1 MHSMSISSKSKPNF
15 VLVMA
20 DDMGYGD
27 FGVFSEGR
35 VRTPFLDSLI
45 GESVCFSQNY
55 TGSPVCSPS
64 RAAMLTGRYPIRTG
78 AVTPQ
83 EVLGYDRLALR
94 ETTLGDVFK
103 FNGYSTGLIGKW
115 HNGALDDR
123 YHPNARGFDEFAGFR
138 GGWADYW
145 RYTLDRNGSMEPSDG
160 TYMTDLLTSEAVSF
174 IDRHKSDPF
183 FLCVM
188 YNAPHTPLHA
198 PQDVVRRY
206 IDAGFSVDVAIVY
219 AMIEVMD
226 GGVEQ
231 ISEALKRNGLMDNTV
246 LMFTCD
252 NGPAFGVRWDH
263 VPPGGTGDTTR
274 FNCGLNGAKG
284 SVLEGGVRVP
294 MIMRWND
301 GLDSGVDNHHLVH
314 FTDWLP
320 TFMDMAGVDAP
331 AGVLKMDGSSVLAQ
345 LRGEYPVESPRK
357 FWQFCGY
364 SPIGITNAAM
374 RDGDWKLV
382 RPAIDLA
389 YATDGD
395 AELAD
400 RYVLMDI
407 AYKYEPE
414 KVPSIFDWDE
424 PQRVIPDEIPEP
436 ELFNIADDPLE
447 SHNLAGDHPGRVA
460 RMLGELDSWFE
471 DVESDRRTIPRDE
484 RIGV

>member
-1 MHSMSISSKSKPNF
+1 MTSKPNF
-15 VLVMA
+15 VLIMA

-35 VRTPFLDSLI
+35 VRTPYLDSLI
-45 GESVCFSQNY
+45 EESVCLSQNY

-83 EVLGYDRLALR
+83 EVLGYDRIALR
-94 ETTLGDVFK
+94 ETTLGDIFK
-103 FNGYSTGLIGKW
+103 ANGYATGLIGKW
-115 HNGALDDR
+115 HNGALDAR

-145 RYTLDRNGSMEPSDG
+145 GYTLDRNGALERSDG
-160 TYMTDLLTSEAVSF
+160 TYLTDLLTREAVSF
-174 IDRHKSDPF
+174 IERHRSEPF
-183 FLCVM
+183 FLFVP

-198 PQDVVRRY
+198 PQDVVQRY
-206 IDAGFSVDVAIVY
+206 MEAGFSVDVSIVY
-219 AMIEVMD
+219 AMIEIMD
-226 GGVEQ
+226 RGVEQ
-231 ISEALKRNGLMDNTV
+231 ISEALRVNGLSENTV

-294 MIMRWND
+294 MIMRWPD
-301 GLDSGVDNHHLVH
+301 GLDGGIENHQMVH
-314 FTDWLP
+314 FVDWLP
-320 TFMDMAGVDAP
+320 TFMDIANASIPDGARP
-331 AGVLKMDGSSVLAQ
+331 MDGQSALPQ
-345 LRGEYPVESPRK
+345 LRGEEPETERRR
-357 FWQFCGY
+357 FWHFTGY
-364 SPIGITNAAM
+364 SPIGMSNAAM

-382 RPAIDLA
+382 RPAIDLSMA
-389 YATDGD
+389 SSEDQ
-395 AELAD
+395 ELAD

-414 KVPSIFDWDE
+414 RVPHIFDW
-424 PQRVIPDEIPEP
+424 PEP
-436 ELFNIADDPLE
+436 ERIIPDPSQPELYNLAEDPLE
-447 SHNLAGDHPGRVA
+447 LHNLADEDPSRA
-460 RMLGELDSWFE
+460 SRMTDELDAWFE
-471 DVESDRRTIPRDE
+471 EVESERRTIPDDQ

>member
-1 MHSMSISSKSKPNF
+1 MKRPNF
-15 VLVMA
+15 VLIMA

-27 FGVFSEGR
+27 FGTFSEGR

-45 GESVCFSQNY
+45 DESICLSQNY

-64 RAAMLTGRYPIRTG
+64 RAALLTGRYPIRTG

-83 EVLGYDRLALR
+83 ETLGYDRIALR

-103 FNGYSTGLIGKW
+103 ANGYATGLIGKW
-115 HNGALDDR
+115 HNGALDPR

-145 RYTLDRNGSMEPSDG
+145 RYHMDCNGSMVPSDG
-160 TYMTDLLTSEAVSF
+160 TYMTDALTSEATAF
-174 IDRHKSDPF
+174 IERHANEPF
-183 FLCVM
+183 FLSVM

-198 PQDVVRRY
+198 PQKFVTPY
-206 IDAGFSVDVAIVY
+206 IEAGFSVDVAIVY

-226 GGVEQ
+226 RGVEQ
-231 ISEALKRNGLMDNTV
+231 ISETLRRQGLYDDTV
-246 LMFTCD
+246 FMFTCD

-294 MIMRWND
+294 MVLRWPS
-301 GLDSGVDNHHLVH
+301 GLDSGGENHQFTH
-314 FTDWLP
+314 FIDWLP
-320 TFMDMAGVDAP
+320 TFMDMAEAKPVAEMRR
-331 AGVLKMDGSSVLAQ
+331 LDGASVLPQ
-345 LRGEYPVESPRK
+345 LRGETPRTEPRR
-357 FWQFCGY
+357 FWQMNAY
-364 SPIGITNAAM
+364 SPVGFSNAAV

-382 RPAIDLA
+382 RPALPLPP
-389 YATDGD
+389 ATPADQK
-395 AELAD
+395 LAD
-400 RYVLMDI
+400 DYVLLDI

-414 KVPSIFDWDE
+414 RVTSIARW
-424 PQRVIPDEIPEP
+424 PEP
-436 ELFNIADDPLE
+436 ERIIDNPPRPELYNIANDPLE
-447 SHNLAGDHPGRVA
+447 LNDLWDEHPDRAAKLLVD
-460 RMLGELDSWFE
+460 LENWFDE
-471 DVESDRRTIPRDE
+471 VEAERRTIPDGE

>member
-1 MHSMSISSKSKPNF
+1 MGKPNF
-15 VLVMA
+15 VLIMA

-45 GESVCFSQNY
+45 GESICLSQNY

-83 EVLGYDRLALR
+83 ETLGYDRIALR

-103 FNGYSTGLIGKW
+103 ANGYATGLIGKW
-115 HNGALDDR
+115 HNGALDPR

-145 RYTLDRNGSMEPSDG
+145 YYNLDRNGSMEPSDG
-160 TYMTDLLTSEAVSF
+160 TYMTDLLTDEAVQF
-174 IDRHKSDPF
+174 IDRHSSEPL
-183 FLCVM
+183 FLSVM

-198 PQDVVRRY
+198 PQDFVTPY
-206 IDAGFSVDVAIVY
+206 IEAGFNVDVAIVY

-226 GGVEQ
+226 RGVEQ
-231 ISEALKRNGLMDNTV
+231 ISEALRRNGLYEDTV
-246 LMFTCD
+246 FMFTCD

-294 MIMRWND
+294 MILRWPS
-301 GLDSGVDNHHLVH
+301 GLESGSENHQLVQ
-314 FTDWLP
+314 FIDWLP
-320 TFMDMAGVDAP
+320 TFMDMADASP
-331 AGVLKMDGSSVLAQ
+331 VNGMRPLDGASVLSQ
-345 LRGEYPVESPRK
+345 LRGEIPPTAPK
-357 FWQFCGY
+357 CFWQFSGY
-364 SPIGITNAAM
+364 SPIGISNAAV

-382 RPAIDLA
+382 RPALPLQP
-389 YATDGD
+389 ATPEDQR
-395 AELAD
+395 LAD
-400 RYVLMDI
+400 EYVLMDI
-407 AYKYEPE
+407 LYKYEPD
-414 KVPSIFDWDE
+414 KVPRIFDW
-424 PQRVIPDEIPEP
+424 PEP
-436 ELFNIADDPLE
+436 NRIIDDPPRPELYNIADDPLE
-447 SHNLAGDHPGRVA
+447 EHDLWDEHPQQA
-460 RMLGELDSWFE
+460 AKLLNDLENWFDE
-471 DVESDRRTIPRDE
+471 VEAERRTIPDDE

>member
-1 MHSMSISSKSKPNF
+1 MKRPNF
-15 VLVMA
+15 VLIVA

-45 GESVCFSQNY
+45 SESVGLSQNY

-64 RAAMLTGRYPIRTG
+64 RAALLTGRYPIRTG

-83 EVLGYDRLALR
+83 ETLGYDRIALR

-103 FNGYSTGLIGKW
+103 ANGYATGLIGKW
-115 HNGALDDR
+115 HNGALDPR

-145 RYTLDRNGSMEPSDG
+145 RYQMDCNGTMVPSDG
-160 TYMTDLLTSEAVSF
+160 TYMTDALTSEATTF
-174 IDRHKSDPF
+174 IERHADEPF
-183 FLCVM
+183 FLNVM

-198 PQDVVRRY
+198 PQKFVTPY
-206 IDAGFSVDVAIVY
+206 IEAGFSVDVAIVY

-226 GGVEQ
+226 RGVEQ
-231 ISEALKRNGLMDNTV
+231 ISETLRRQGLYDDTV
-246 LMFTCD
+246 FMFTCD

-294 MIMRWND
+294 MVLRWPS
-301 GLDSGVDNHHLVH
+301 GLDGGVENHQFTH
-314 FTDWLP
+314 FIDWLP
-320 TFMDMAGVDAP
+320 TFMDMAEAQPVAEMRP
-331 AGVLKMDGSSVLAQ
+331 LDGASVLAQ
-345 LRGEYPVESPRK
+345 LRGETPRTEPRR
-357 FWQFCGY
+357 FWQMNAY
-364 SPIGITNAAM
+364 SPVGISNAAV

-382 RPAIDLA
+382 RPALPMPP
-389 YATDGD
+389 ATPADQK
-395 AELAD
+395 LAD
-400 RYVLMDI
+400 DYVLLDI

-414 KVPSIFDWDE
+414 RVTSIARW
-424 PQRVIPDEIPEP
+424 PEP
-436 ELFNIADDPLE
+436 ERIIDNPPRPELYNIVDDPLE
-447 SHNLAGDHPGRVA
+447 LHDLWDEQPDRAAKLLVDLEN
-460 RMLGELDSWFE
+460 WFDE
-471 DVESDRRTIPRDE
+471 VEAERRTIPDDE
-484 RIGV
+484 RIGA

>member
-1 MHSMSISSKSKPNF
+1 MKRPNF
-15 VLVMA
+15 VLIVA

-45 GESVCFSQNY
+45 SESVGLSQNY

-64 RAAMLTGRYPIRTG
+64 RAALLTGRYPIRTG

-83 EVLGYDRLALR
+83 ETLGYDRIALR

-103 FNGYSTGLIGKW
+103 ANGYATGLIGKW
-115 HNGALDDR
+115 HNGALDPR

-145 RYTLDRNGSMEPSDG
+145 RYQMDCNGTMVPSDG
-160 TYMTDLLTSEAVSF
+160 TYMTDALTSEATTF
-174 IDRHKSDPF
+174 IERHADEPF
-183 FLCVM
+183 FLSVM

-198 PQDVVRRY
+198 PQKFVTPY
-206 IDAGFSVDVAIVY
+206 IEAGFSVDVAIVY

-226 GGVEQ
+226 RGVEQ
-231 ISEALKRNGLMDNTV
+231 ISETLRRQGLYDDTV
-246 LMFTCD
+246 FMFTCD

-294 MIMRWND
+294 MVLRWPS
-301 GLDSGVDNHHLVH
+301 GLDGGVENHQFTH
-314 FTDWLP
+314 FIDWLP
-320 TFMDMAGVDAP
+320 TFMDMAEAQPV
-331 AGVLKMDGSSVLAQ
+331 AGMRRLDGASVLPQ
-345 LRGEYPVESPRK
+345 LMGETPRTEPRR
-357 FWQFCGY
+357 FWQMNAY
-364 SPIGITNAAM
+364 SPVGFSNAAV

-382 RPAIDLA
+382 RPALPMPPVTPADQK
-389 YATDGD
+389 
-395 AELAD
+395 LAD
-400 RYVLMDI
+400 DYVLLDI

-414 KVPSIFDWDE
+414 RVTSIARW
-424 PQRVIPDEIPEP
+424 PEP
-436 ELFNIADDPLE
+436 ERIIDNPPRPELYNIVDDPLE
-447 SHNLAGDHPGRVA
+447 LHDLWDEQPDRVA
-460 RMLGELDSWFE
+460 KLLVDLENWFDE
-471 DVESDRRTIPRDE
+471 VEAERRTIPDDE
-484 RIGV
+484 RIGA